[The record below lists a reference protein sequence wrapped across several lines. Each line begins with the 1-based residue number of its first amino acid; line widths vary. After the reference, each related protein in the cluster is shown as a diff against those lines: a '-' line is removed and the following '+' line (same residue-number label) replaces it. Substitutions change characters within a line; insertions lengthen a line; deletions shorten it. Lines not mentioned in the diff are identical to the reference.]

1 MCRLIVSASVLCA
14 VVFLSAPAFSEP
26 YGTCQQRC
34 LTNCSGKGNMCLNKC
49 EGRCAVYGTAKR
61 G

>member
-1 MCRLIVSASVLCA
+1 MSKLIIAAAVLWTAAS
-14 VVFLSAPAFSEP
+14 LSMPAFSEP
-26 YGTCQQRC
+26 LATCQQRC

-49 EGRCAVYGTAKR
+49 ETRCAIYGTAKR